1 MADFIEIKN
10 LVFEYVKDEDG
21 QKYRALDDVS
31 LAVEKGKFTAIIGQN
46 GSGKSTLAKKYQRT
60 FDSDCRESICGR
72 T

>member
-21 QKYRALDDVS
+21 QKYRARDDVS
-31 LAVEKGKFTAIIGQN
+31 Q
-46 GSGKSTLAKKYQRT
+46 KYQRT